1 MFSRSAVAFLL
12 LLLGTQYSVLSTPV
26 QAHPVPRRF
35 HDRVITVRLT
45 PEAVLVDYHLELD
58 EWTVVF
64 VDLPAVNDQVD
75 LTKLTQ
81 PKEFYEAFTRAY
93 APILADNLLARLDGK
108 PLSFTC
114 ARRGYQAKDSL
125 WCDFVFQAPWQP
137 PRDRPLAFVFQETN
151 YELETGQVKLSLVAD
166 PALKLLEK
174 TEPDEALKNRPA
186 TDLRPGDEGR
196 LRKTAATFLIP
207 TAPLAAEPRTTVR
220 PPSSDSAAEKAP
232 APTTPGEATTTRD
245 SATANEVP
253 ARPGTLLG
261 LLLDSGQG
269 LWVLLFFAA
278 GFGAAHAF
286 TPGHGKTLVA
296 AYLVGERGTVW
307 HALLL
312 GLMTTLSHTG
322 SVLLLALLLLFL
334 PANLL
339 DPALAVLG
347 VVGGLAIA
355 GFGFWLLLRRLS
367 GRVDHV
373 HIGGHGHHHHGPN
386 GHHHHHHGAAD
397 HYHDEHGHALPLPAA
412 SDPVGWWGLVV
423 LGLSG
428 GIVPCVDAI
437 IMLFFAVTVHR
448 LWLALPLLLAFSAGL
463 ASVLVLL
470 GVLVVSA
477 KRVAQQRLGED
488 SRFQR
493 VFRALPIVS
502 AAVIML
508 MGLWLSRESLAQPPT
523 PPPVQVPSRP

>member
-1 MFSRSAVAFLL
+1 MIEADMPSFRKAVGFLL
-12 LLLGTQYSVLSTPV
+12 LVLGTQYSVLSTPA
-26 QAHPVPRRF
+26 QAHPVPRRS

-75 LTKLTQ
+75 LSKLTQ
-81 PKEFYEAFTRAY
+81 PKEFYEAFTRVY

-114 ARRGYQAKDSL
+114 TRQSYQVKDSL
-125 WCDFVFQAPWQP
+125 WCDFVFRAPWRP
-137 PRDRPLAFVFQETN
+137 PPDRPLEFAFQETN

-186 TDLRPGDEGR
+186 TDLRPGDEAR
-196 LRKTAATFLIP
+196 LRKATATFLVP
-207 TAPLAAEPRTTVR
+207 A
-220 PPSSDSAAEKAP
+220 
-232 APTTPGEATTTRD
+232 APTTAEANLPDNPPSPEKGPAATGQTPGESSAATN
-245 SATANEVP
+245 AGP
-253 ARPGTLLG
+253 GRPGTLLG
-261 LLLDSGQG
+261 LLLDSRQG
-269 LWVLLFFAA
+269 FWVLLFFAA

-286 TPGHGKTLVA
+286 TPGHGKTLAA

-312 GLMTTLSHTG
+312 GLMTTVSHTG
-322 SVLLLALLLLFL
+322 SVLLVALLLQFC
-334 PANLL
+334 PVDML
-339 DPALAVLG
+339 DPVLAVLG
-347 VVGGLAIA
+347 VAGGLAIA

-367 GRVDHV
+367 GRADHV
-373 HIGGHGHHHHGPN
+373 HIGGHGHHHHHGD
-386 GHHHHHHGAAD
+386 GHHHHHGPAD
-397 HYHDEHGHALPLPAA
+397 HYHDEHGHAHALPAA
-412 SDPVGWWGLVV
+412 TAPVGWWGLVV

-428 GIVPCVDAI
+428 GLVPCVDAI
-437 IMLFFAVTVHR
+437 VMLFFAATVHR

-463 ASVLVLL
+463 ASVLVLV
-470 GVLVVSA
+470 GIAVVSA
-477 KRVAQQRLGED
+477 KRVAQDRLGKD
-488 SRFQR
+488 GRFER

-502 AAVIML
+502 AAVIMV
-508 MGLWLSRESLAQPPT
+508 MGLWLCRESLSPAPP
-523 PPPVQVPSRP
+523 PPPVRAPSRP